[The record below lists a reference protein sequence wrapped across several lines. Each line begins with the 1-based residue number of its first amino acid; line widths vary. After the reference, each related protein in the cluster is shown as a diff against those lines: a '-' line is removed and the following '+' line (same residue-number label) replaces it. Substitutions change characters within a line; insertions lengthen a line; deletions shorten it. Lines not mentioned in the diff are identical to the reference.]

1 MQYRLEITCIVLRNL
16 NFVFFMQVIV
26 KPLDRKKWHDKKG
39 KESFQRPKSIEV
51 LYDPSEGKFAT
62 GLTDEE
68 AKEYGEKLGVNLNA
82 HLNPLEAHPYFS
94 TKAAKILLKN
104 EAMIFNTEKPA
115 DFVKVKNLKA
125 SKFVANSL
133 KEWEEG
139 LFPNA
144 THVIFDET
152 EEIEIK
158 ASKLQSEMKAMALFS
173 KMTDD
178 QKVNL
183 IQILDNKTVRGRS
196 TDYLNVA
203 ISELIKKDTEKFLRY
218 ASMDKT
224 EAYIRATLLEAIS
237 RNILIK
243 EGTNLFYMGD
253 LIGADFEDAIK
264 WFKDPQNSKIKT
276 AILEQMQK

>member
-1 MQYRLEITCIVLRNL
+1 
-16 NFVFFMQVIV
+16 MQVIV
-26 KPLDRKKWHDKKG
+26 KPLDRKKWHDKTG

-51 LYDPSEGKFAT
+51 LYDANAGKFAT

-68 AKEYGEKLGVNLNA
+68 AKEYGEKLGVNLTA
-82 HLNPLEAHPYFS
+82 YHNPLQPHPYYS
-94 TKAAKILLKN
+94 TKAAKIVLKN
-104 EAMIFNTEKPA
+104 EAMIFDTNTPG
-115 DFVKVKNLKA
+115 DYVKVKNLKA

-139 LFPNA
+139 LFPEA
-144 THVIFDET
+144 THVIFDEA
-152 EEIEIK
+152 EEVEIK
-158 ASKLQSEMKAMALFS
+158 ASKLQLEMKAMALFS

-183 IQILDNKTVRGRS
+183 VQILDNKTVRGRS

-203 ISELIKKDTEKFLRY
+203 IHELIKKDAEKFIRY

-224 EAYIRATLLEAIS
+224 ESYIRATLLEAIS
-237 RNILIK
+237 RNIVIK

-264 WFKDPQNSKIKT
+264 WFNNPQNSKIKT
-276 AILEQMQK
+276 AMLEQMQK